1 MGAKYS
7 YPSESPFYVKSQRRS
22 NTIEI
27 VRKYLTIDDIQ
38 KEFLPISKKKIRTLV
53 KKYLPVKCIGG
64 RIYVERAALEN
75 LLSDPDREFFSLK

>member
-1 MGAKYS
+1 MKVRDKLFLLCNDFLIIADAILALAVKIAGYIKKVGAKL
-7 YPSESPFYVKSQRRS
+7 ECC
-22 NTIEI
+22 
-27 VRKYLTIDDIQ
+27 
-38 KEFLPISKKKIRTLV
+38 KKKIRTLV